1 MLCVGRVSVECCH
14 GEYKLVSLNAAPGTG
29 TWHKVEYG
37 ERAARLGWLTRDS
50 GLVIY
55 QLKTTL
61 SRVDGVHDVE
71 ARTAPAEIR
80 DLATREY

>member
-1 MLCVGRVSVECCH
+1 M
-14 GEYKLVSLNAAPGTG
+14 
-29 TWHKVEYG
+29 EYG
-37 ERAARLGWLTRDS
+37 ERAARLGWLSRDS

-71 ARTAPAEIR
+71 ARLPYSLTLPPMHAVDARP
-80 DLATREY
+80 TRSLIPVLRTMLRRA

>member
-1 MLCVGRVSVECCH
+1 M
-14 GEYKLVSLNAAPGTG
+14 
-29 TWHKVEYG
+29 EYG
-37 ERAARLGWLTRDS
+37 ERAARLGWLLRDS

-71 ARTAPAEIR
+71 VRQDIWVLHDIAR
-80 DLATREY
+80 

>member
-1 MLCVGRVSVECCH
+1 MNTNWYVC
-14 GEYKLVSLNAAPGTG
+14 SLSAAPGTG

-37 ERAARLGWLTRDS
+37 ERAARLGWLSRDS

-71 ARTAPAEIR
+71 ARLAQAPAWSRI
-80 DLATREY
+80 LLCSLL

>member
-1 MLCVGRVSVECCH
+1 MQGLARCECRRVHQEGSGRTVGLASPLHTLEGFLAR
-14 GEYKLVSLNAAPGTG
+14 PGA
-29 TWHKVEYG
+29 WHKAEYG
-37 ERAARLGWLTRDS
+37 ERAAKLGWLLRDS

-71 ARTAPAEIR
+71 V
-80 DLATREY
+80 